1 MAMTSADLIY
11 AFQSNKGLRG
21 VVFDGYDLRGSNIR
35 IKLAGSISLL
45 SDARLCKLYSHKRVK
60 GLRNG
65 SEL

>member
-1 MAMTSADLIY
+1 MK
-11 AFQSNKGLRG
+11 KGLGG

-45 SDARLCKLYSHKRVK
+45 SDAELGKLYSHKRVK

-65 SEL
+65 SES